1 MALEKAMIQPLDYDG
16 NKKGDAVT
24 VLFNPTEYSI
34 DKSNQL
40 QSTVIPGLPA
50 PVTQFI
56 GGGGQTLSM
65 ELFFDTYEQEVD
77 VRKYTG
83 QVTGLMDMNPDLH
96 APPICMVIWG
106 KMQFKAV
113 LERASQRFTMFLDT
127 GIPVRATLS
136 VTFRE
141 YRSMTEQQ
149 QQQQTN
155 QADQTKQVTVKRGET
170 LWSIA
175 GRECGDPGRW
185 RSIAKANGI
194 ADPRKLPAGKTLII
208 PPVEA

>member
-1 MALEKAMIQPLDYDG
+1 MALEKALIQPLDYEG
-16 NKKGDAVT
+16 NPKGEAVK
-24 VLFNPTEYSI
+24 VLFNPTEYAI

-65 ELFFDTYEQEVD
+65 ELFFDTYEQGVD
-77 VRKYTG
+77 VRQHTG

-96 APPICMVIWG
+96 APPVCMVIWG

-113 LERASQRFTMFLDT
+113 VERVGQRFTMFLDS

-141 YRSMTEQQ
+141 YRTITEQQ
-149 QQQQTN
+149 QRTTN
-155 QADQTKQVTVKRGET
+155 QADQTKQVTVKQGET
-170 LWSIA
+170 LWSIS
-175 GRECGDPGRW
+175 GRVYGDPGKW
-185 RSIAKANGI
+185 RTIARANGI
-194 ADPRKLPAGKTLII
+194 ADPRKVPAGRTLIL
-208 PPVEA
+208 PPQEA

>member
-16 NKKGDAVT
+16 NKKGEAVT
-24 VLFNPTEYSI
+24 VLFNPAEYSI

-56 GGGGQTLSM
+56 GGGGQTLTM
-65 ELFFDTYEQEVD
+65 DLFFDTYERGVD
-77 VRKYTG
+77 VRQYTS
-83 QVTGLMDMNPDLH
+83 QVTGLLDIHPDLH
-96 APPICMVIWG
+96 APPVCMVIWG
-106 KMQFKAV
+106 KLQFKAV
-113 LERASQRFTMFLDT
+113 LERASQRFTMFLDS

-141 YRSMTEQQ
+141 YRTMTEQQ
-149 QQQQTN
+149 QQTTN
-155 QADQTKQVTVKRGET
+155 QADQTKKVTVKRGDT
-170 LWSIA
+170 LWAISA
-175 GRECGDPGRW
+175 REYGDPGRW
-185 RSIAKANGI
+185 RSIARANGI
-194 ADPRKLPAGKTLII
+194 ADPRKLPVGTTLII

>member
-16 NKKGDAVT
+16 NKKGEAVT
-24 VLFNPTEYSI
+24 VLFNPTEYAI

-40 QSTVIPGLPA
+40 HSTVIPGLPA
-50 PVTQFI
+50 PVTQFV
-56 GGGGQTLSM
+56 GGGGQTLAM
-65 ELFFDTYEQEVD
+65 DLFFDTYEQGVD
-77 VRKYTG
+77 VRQYTG
-83 QVTGLMDMNPDLH
+83 QVTKLMDMNPDLH
-96 APPICMVIWG
+96 APPVCMVIWG

-113 LERASQRFTMFLDT
+113 LERASQRFTMFLDS

-141 YRSMTEQQ
+141 YRTMTEQ

-170 LWSIA
+170 LWSISA
-175 GRECGDPGRW
+175 RESGDPGQW
-185 RSIAKANGI
+185 RSIARVNGI
-194 ADPRKLPAGKTLII
+194 ADPRKLPVGKTLII
-208 PPVEA
+208 PPLEA

>member
-1 MALEKAMIQPLDYDG
+1 MIQPLDYDG
-16 NKKGDAVT
+16 NPKGDAVK
-24 VLFNPTEYSI
+24 VLFNPAEYAI

-56 GGGGQTLSM
+56 GGGGQTLTM
-65 ELFFDTYEQEVD
+65 DLFFDTYEQGTD
-77 VRKYTG
+77 VRQHTG
-83 QVTGLMDMNPDLH
+83 KVAALLDMNPDLH
-96 APPICMVIWG
+96 APPVCMVIWG

-113 LERASQRFTMFLDT
+113 IERVSQRFTMFLDT
-127 GIPVRATLS
+127 GIPVRASLN

-141 YRSMTEQQ
+141 YRTMSEQQ
-149 QQQQTN
+149 QGTTN

-175 GRECGDPGRW
+175 GREYGDPGKW
-185 RSIAKANGI
+185 RHIARANKI
-194 ADPRKLPAGKTLII
+194 VNPQKVPAGKPIII
-208 PPVEA
+208 PPLEA